1 MAIKD
6 ELLEIN
12 EILQQWLEGGMTE
25 EEAMRHIIVVVAKQ
39 LTSMKEDVSP
49 VIGQYVIWS
58 KKFE

>member
-39 LTSMKEDVSP
+39 LTSMLV
-49 VIGQYVIWS
+49 VIKNGNQNQ
-58 KKFE
+58 

>member
-1 MAIKD
+1 
-6 ELLEIN
+6 
-12 EILQQWLEGGMTE
+12 MTE